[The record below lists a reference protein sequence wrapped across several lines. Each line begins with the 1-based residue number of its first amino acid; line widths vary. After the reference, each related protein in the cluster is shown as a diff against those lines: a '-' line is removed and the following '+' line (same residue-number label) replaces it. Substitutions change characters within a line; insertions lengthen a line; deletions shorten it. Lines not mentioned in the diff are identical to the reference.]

1 MFVDQIFEECAE
13 ILGTTD
19 EKRVYRKITQA
30 VQTLMESGHWMQSTA
45 DVDVCT
51 GWDGCTVALPRGID
65 VPLAINVDGSPVYF
79 RNRLFQYHVNK
90 GGKFNT
96 VEWAWDDRG
105 YVATLMQIVQPSQ
118 LVAIAESE
126 NDVGKIIRVTGT
138 DSNNR
143 DLRSQLKDG
152 TGVDGLLIPIHSQ
165 SDFAYGTIAP
175 DDATIRTREVTITP
189 ISKFTSA
196 TPHTLDSGQGMA
208 ITAISGTI
216 PVPLS
221 NGQVYY
227 IGVLD
232 ALTIQIYND
241 SLNAQAGNYPI
252 SLQSIVGAGPLK
264 FLDSRTSFVVTA
276 LQFASAPTIEITTA
290 NPITFPSTLLVSI
303 TGVASTD
310 IITSV
315 GNIFQNNQA
324 IRFTFLNGG
333 SGLNTTTQYY
343 VINKSGDTFQVSTSI
358 GGSVAGFTTDIT
370 SGTISAT
377 QALPIGLRSG
387 VTYFGNLLDSTH
399 LQVFNSISDA
409 QANVNEIHTTGSTN
423 PINVDIRKEI
433 VPETKLTFSVNHLL
447 TQGDQVQVFTSGGT
461 LPQPLIANQNYFV
474 NIVDTKSVS
483 IHTTQADALSSSPT
497 NFVNPIKLTSAGS
510 GTVSLV
516 KLIQAASR
524 TGTESQITASGL
536 ALSTPSGAGAQFQ
549 AVIVGSVTGVSV
561 TAGGSGYLVPP
572 NVTFSSPP
580 QPPTGSTIEARA
592 ATGYAL
598 IAGGAVTSIVI
609 TDGGFGYINAP
620 AISIDSG
627 TAKATSAITTS
638 FVSGFTRISG
648 GFGYDDAPQVKVI
661 GGGGSG
667 ATGTATINS
676 TINQIVSPNLT
687 FFSGTVT
694 CVIPSGHGYFNGD
707 TVEIS
712 GVSNDETGVYNRRTT
727 ISVPTIDNTILATK
741 LTGTVGGTTA
751 SCNIINH
758 GFVDGQIVTI
768 SGVTG
773 AGQSMYNGSFS
784 INVIDNDNFQ
794 YQTLTII
801 SSTPAT
807 GPMLASIPNSIT
819 FKYSATGTG
828 STPPTATGTAMQSY
842 SGSVIAINTIT
853 TGTGYVS
860 RPSVIITPSTG
871 VFVQFS
877 ATGTL
882 PSPLV
887 SGTAY
892 RAETP
897 LNGSTGTF
905 TVKNS
910 DFSDVNITSSAT
922 GTFYVVLSRA
932 FGVSFTNK
940 WLGDFTNLT
949 TPSTIYWGTDYLLPT
964 TNPSIDNGST
974 PFYLN
979 VASNTLA
986 KAYDTEQGAIDGLTV
1001 DGNPISIT
1009 TLVNLFDSTAKATTS
1024 INHGYVAGNIVTI
1037 RGAIATISNPD
1048 PGEGYNITRAVI
1060 LSVPAPNQFIYAIYD
1075 ALSSPATGTITVYK
1089 LSGLINVVSFG
1100 TGQSYY
1106 AKRFSVSPLPYN
1118 NLIQPSNVQ
1127 FLQENESV
1135 KFSTSGV
1142 LPVPLVALTDY
1153 QVKVIGDS
1161 VNVYSGGVLVPITT
1175 PGTGQLALDIQRTLN
1190 VSPSTSIV
1198 ADASLYTTG
1207 QSVTVRANSGDV
1219 LPDGLVAGTTYF
1231 IRRIDNNEFE
1241 LYDTK
1246 AQSQNLSSVV
1256 GRREFLT
1263 SGLSTDSKFFVDAI
1277 EDPILVKSVAN
1288 IQKPLT
1294 DGFVSLYAMDYGRS
1308 NDLTL
1313 IGQYHP
1319 QEVNPQYRRIR
1330 IGKPC
1335 AWVRI
1340 AYRIKPPVVTSKY
1353 DYIPIEHT
1361 RAIITAVHACDLED
1375 KDFSEQALRY
1385 WGFSLAYLKNQQ
1397 EHQDGHAFV
1406 PPQINNETYGD
1417 GSDPVMF

>member
-65 VPLAINVDGSPVYF
+65 VPLAVNVDGSPVYF

-90 GGKFNT
+90 GGQFNT
-96 VEWAWDDRG
+96 VDWAWDDRG

-165 SDFAYGTIAP
+165 SDFAYRTIAP
-175 DDATIRTREVTITP
+175 DDATIRTREVAITP
-189 ISKFTSA
+189 ISKFTSTA
-196 TPHTLDSGQGMA
+196 PHTLDSGQGMA

-290 NPITFPSTLLVSI
+290 NPITFPS
-303 TGVASTD
+303 G
-310 IITSV
+310 
-315 GNIFQNNQA
+315 
-324 IRFTFLNGG
+324 
-333 SGLNTTTQYY
+333 
-343 VINKSGDTFQVSTSI
+343 
-358 GGSVAGFTTDIT
+358 
-370 SGTISAT
+370 

-409 QANVNEIHTTGSTN
+409 QANVNEVHTTGSTN

-497 NFVNPIKLTSAGS
+497 NFVNPIKLTTAGS
-510 GTVSLV
+510 GTVSVV

-536 ALSTPSGAGAQFQ
+536 ALSTPSGSGAQFQ

-561 TAGGSGYLVPP
+561 TAGGSGYSVPP

-620 AISIDSG
+620 AISFDSG

-687 FFSGTVT
+687 YLSGTVT

-707 TVEIS
+707 TVEVS
-712 GVSNDETGVYNRRTT
+712 GVLNDTTGVYNRKTT
-727 ISVPTIDNTILATK
+727 ISVPTIDKTILATK

-773 AGQSMYNGSFS
+773 ANQSMYNGSFS
-784 INVIDNDNFQ
+784 INVIDNNNFQ

-807 GPMLASIPNSIT
+807 GPMLASIPNSTT
-819 FKYSATGTG
+819 FTYSAVGTG
-828 STPPTATGTAMQSY
+828 STPAIATGTAMESY

-964 TNPSIDNGST
+964 TSPSIDNGST
-974 PFYLN
+974 PAYLN
-979 VASNTLA
+979 VLSTSLA
-986 KAYDTEQGAIDGLTV
+986 TAYTSSGDATAGG
-1001 DGNPISIT
+1001 T
-1009 TLVNLFDSTAKATTS
+1009 T
-1024 INHGYVAGNIVTI
+1024 
-1037 RGAIATISNPD
+1037 
-1048 PGEGYNITRAVI
+1048 
-1060 LSVPAPNQFIYAIYD
+1060 
-1075 ALSSPATGTITVYK
+1075 
-1089 LSGLINVVSFG
+1089 GLINVVSFG

-1118 NLIQPSNVQ
+1118 NLIQPSSVQ
-1127 FLQENESV
+1127 FLQENETV

-1142 LPVPLVALTDY
+1142 LPSPLVAGTDY
-1153 QVKVIGDS
+1153 QVRVIGDS
-1161 VNVYSGGVLVPITT
+1161 VNVYSASVLVPITT

-1241 LYDTK
+1241 LYATK

-1263 SGLSTDSKFFVDAI
+1263 SGLSTESKFFVDAI

-1340 AYRIKPPVVTSKY
+1340 AYRIKPPVITSKY
-1353 DYIPIEHT
+1353 DFIPIEHT

-1375 KDFSEQALRY
+1375 KDFAEQALRY

-1406 PPQINNETYGD
+1406 PPQINSETYGD
-1417 GSDPVMF
+1417 TSDPVMF

>member
-90 GGKFNT
+90 GGQFNT
-96 VEWAWDDRG
+96 VDWAWDDRG

-189 ISKFTSA
+189 ISKFIST
-196 TPHTLDSGQGMA
+196 TGPHTLDSGQGMA
-208 ITAISGTI
+208 ITVDPPGTI

-290 NPITFPSTLLVSI
+290 NPITFPSALLVSI

-310 IITSV
+310 IITAV
-315 GNIFQNNQA
+315 GNTFQNNQP
-324 IRFTFLNGG
+324 IRFTSLNGG
-333 SGLNTTTQYY
+333 LGLNTTTQYY
-343 VINKSGDTFQVSTSI
+343 VTNKSGDTFQVSTSI
-358 GGSVAGFTTDIT
+358 NGPVQGFSTGIT
-370 SGTISAT
+370 SGTISTT
-377 QALPIGLRSG
+377 QTLPVGLRSG

-409 QANVNEIHTTGSTN
+409 QANVNEVHTTGSTN

-497 NFVNPIKLTSAGS
+497 NFVNPIKLTTAGS

-536 ALSTPSGAGAQFQ
+536 ALSTPSGSGAQFQ

-561 TAGGSGYLVPP
+561 TAGGSGYSVPP

-687 FFSGTVT
+687 FLSGYVT

-712 GVSNDETGVYNRRTT
+712 GVLNDTTGVYNRKTT
-727 ISVPTIDNTILATK
+727 ISVPTIDKTILATK

-773 AGQSMYNGSFS
+773 ANQSMYNGSFS

-801 SSTPAT
+801 PSTPAT
-807 GPMLASIPNSIT
+807 GPMLASIPNSTT

-828 STPPTATGTAMQSY
+828 STPAIATGTAMESY

-932 FGVSFTNK
+932 FGVSFTNR

-964 TNPSIDNGST
+964 TSPSIDNGST
-974 PFYLN
+974 PAYLNILSTSVAVAYTSDTSATGGLTSNTITLSSLDSFGTTTAIANTATPHYLN
-979 VASNTLA
+979 VGQKITISGASIGGFNGTFTITSTSTLA
-986 KAYDTEQGAIDGLTV
+986 FTYVVLAGL
-1001 DGNPISIT
+1001 G
-1009 TLVNLFDSTAKATTS
+1009 
-1024 INHGYVAGNIVTI
+1024 
-1037 RGAIATISNPD
+1037 
-1048 PGEGYNITRAVI
+1048 
-1060 LSVPAPNQFIYAIYD
+1060 
-1075 ALSSPATGTITVYK
+1075 SPSGTITATT
-1089 LSGLINVVSFG
+1089 GLINVVSFG

-1118 NLIQPSNVQ
+1118 NLIQPSSVQ
-1127 FLQENESV
+1127 FLQENETV

-1153 QVKVIGDS
+1153 QVRVVGDS

-1294 DGFVSLYAMDYGRS
+1294 DGFVNLYAMDYGRS

-1340 AYRIKPPVVTSKY
+1340 AYRIKPPVITSKY
-1353 DYIPIEHT
+1353 DFIPIEHT

-1375 KDFSEQALRY
+1375 KDFAEQALRY